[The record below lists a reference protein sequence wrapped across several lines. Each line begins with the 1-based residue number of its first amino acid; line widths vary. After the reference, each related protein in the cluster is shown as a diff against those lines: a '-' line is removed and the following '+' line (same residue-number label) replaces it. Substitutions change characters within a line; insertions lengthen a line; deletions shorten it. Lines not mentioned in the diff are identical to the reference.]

1 MNGIPGPPFA
11 GGPFRFAVKMVAPCF
26 TVALGIG
33 ICYNK

>member
-11 GGPFRFAVKMVAPCF
+11 GGPFRFAEKMAAPGF
-26 TVALGIG
+26 PVALGIG